1 MEEPRSAADHY
12 ERGRTL
18 KKMQMF
24 PLALVEFQHAATDP
38 LYAGNARLQMA
49 LCLKSMGRYDEAVTV
64 FRQVLE
70 VATFSDKEKAH
81 ILYHLGQTL
90 ESLGRYPEALEAYG
104 WSRKGDPGLQ
114 DVVRRIKHLSS
125 GGRGPLPQR
134 SAYLSAVGD
143 MANLL
148 GPLKLQIPSLLEQS
162 WQWVKE
168 KSPGVRAMPGRS
180 ERPVSDD
187 RSAVVRRSN
196 MIKRQHVRVAI
207 QCRSHFT
214 SKSRK
219 MAGEGELRDLSPGGC
234 RVTSSVA
241 VPVGAELECSIFP
254 QDEGNP
260 FTIEGAMVRWSRPHE
275 FGLAFTTVRPGV
287 QRQITE
293 LCRTRRPL

>member
-18 KKMQMF
+18 KKMEMF
-24 PLALVEFQHAATDP
+24 PLALLEFQHAAKDP
-38 LYAGNARLQMA
+38 QYAANAQLQMA
-49 LCLKSMGRYDEAVTV
+49 MCLKSMGRDEEAVTV

-70 VATFSDKEKAH
+70 VVTFSNKEKAH

-125 GGRGPLPQR
+125 GGRGPLPPR
-134 SAYLSAVGD
+134 SAYGD
-143 MANLL
+143 MRNLL
-148 GPLKLQIPSLLEQS
+148 SPLTLQIPSLLEQS
-162 WQWVKE
+162 WHWVKE

-187 RSAVVRRSN
+187 RTAVVRRSN

-207 QCRSHFT
+207 HCRSHFS

-234 RVTSSVA
+234 RVASSVV

-260 FTIEGAMVRWSRPHE
+260 FTIEGAMVRWSRPQE